1 MPSMPFYFVGKG
13 AQFEM
18 IDRQFGGETAKY
30 LAAYDTALQ
39 RLESDRLVDLA
50 RAHAHDEPGR
60 SAGLTEGDVEHFEE
74 DWIGHWGEYPV
85 EEVMR
90 AGFKKAITLAREKR
104 KPIESL
110 WVCANENSFHV
121 YVCDG
126 PLQITVLVFTPPPLE
141 HVHEDALSEEEP
153 LWVVKAR
160 DEWDHGEVESTT
172 RRGEHDII
180 VKQLLRAPQSE
191 EHHPR
196 SGAS

>member
-18 IDRQFGGETAKY
+18 IDRQFGGETAEY

-39 RLESDRLVDLA
+39 RLESDHLVDLA

-60 SAGLTEGDVEHFEE
+60 PAGLTEGDVEHFEE

-191 EHHPR
+191 EHYPR